1 MFFFS
6 PLGSRSGGVLICFS
20 IWFGVLCILD
30 AGCVCVDGPSVCGSG
45 SMSLVLCFFS
55 SVGQFVSSLL
65 GYVFLFSLG
74 MLEPGVFISPLP
86 SMVNRLTEW
95 RRRAITSYAASTGG
109 VRFEHKGRWE
119 ILGHGYLRCLFVW
132 MDAASYFSIWLD
144 G

>member
-1 MFFFS
+1 M
-6 PLGSRSGGVLICFS
+6 
-20 IWFGVLCILD
+20 
-30 AGCVCVDGPSVCGSG
+30 
-45 SMSLVLCFFS
+45 FFS
-55 SVGQFVSSLL
+55 SVAQFESLLL

-119 ILGHGYLRCLFVW
+119 ILGHGYLCCLFVW
-132 MDAASYFSIWLD
+132 MFTLSVCLDGWSELFSVWLD